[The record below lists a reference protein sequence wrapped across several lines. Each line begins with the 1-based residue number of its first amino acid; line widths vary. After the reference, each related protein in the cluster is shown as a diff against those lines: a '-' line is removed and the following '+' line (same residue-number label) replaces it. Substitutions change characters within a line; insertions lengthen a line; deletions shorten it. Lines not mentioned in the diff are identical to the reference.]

1 MKPQTRAVHL
11 VSLHQLIELD
21 NLTLEAENIC
31 REQYNTDL
39 PRLRERSQARFS
51 GNTHCRI
58 SLRHRAQGGPIG
70 NPSGPVP
77 RSHLAL
83 RCRQGMHAL

>member
-1 MKPQTRAVHL
+1 MKPQTPIVHL
-11 VSLHQLIELD
+11 VSLHQSTELD
-21 NLTLEAENIC
+21 NHTLEAEQFPGGIA
-31 REQYNTDL
+31 DL